1 VYVVSKIRDIFR
13 SKPKYVTVKP
23 IAQGKQEPKAKA
35 QVPDNTWVKCPQC
48 SVTLYRKDLERNL
61 QVCEK
66 CDYHYPVDA
75 RARIQ
80 QLIEPHY
87 PFEEF
92 DADVSQVDPLNFPSY
107 AEKRERDTAKTGL
120 TEGVLTGKGV
130 IGRYPVV
137 LGVLDFG
144 FMGGS
149 MGSVVGEKITRAF
162 EHATEAKLPVV
173 LVSSSGG
180 ARMQEAIISL
190 MQMQKTAAAVEAHS
204 RAGLLYVSVLANP
217 TMAGV
222 YGSFASQGDVN
233 IAEPGATVGFAGRGV
248 IEAAIG
254 KSVPAN
260 LQKAETV
267 YANGFI
273 DMIVP
278 RRQLKETLEKLLAL
292 HSDGT
297 NVVEPVALDEAPT
310 LEHPIVLETA
320 VAAESSAPPAKSKR
334 AGRKPAVE
342 TPSVPVEGAADADD
356 SAKPAKKSRGSKKT
370 KAEPMAAPDKSEA
383 EPVAPRRGGLHRRRA
398 T

>member
-1 VYVVSKIRDIFR
+1 VVSKLRDIFR

-23 IAQGKQEPKAKA
+23 IAQGKQEQKAKA
-35 QVPDNTWVKCPQC
+35 QVPDNTWIKCPEC
-48 SVTLYRKDLERNL
+48 NVTLYRKDLERNL
-61 QVCEK
+61 NVCEK
-66 CDYHYPVDA
+66 CDHHYQVDA
-75 RARIQ
+75 RTRIM
-80 QLIEPHY
+80 QLIEPQY
-87 PFEEF
+87 PFEEY
-92 DADVSQVDPLNFPSY
+92 DADVTQVDPLNFPSY
-107 AEKRERDTAKTGL
+107 AEKRERDAAKTGL
-120 TEGVLTGKGV
+120 TEGVVTGKGV

-162 EHATEAKLPVV
+162 ARATEAKLPVV

-180 ARMQEAIISL
+180 ARMQESIISL
-190 MQMQKTAAAVEAHS
+190 MQMQKTAAAVETHS
-204 RAGLLYVSVLANP
+204 RAGLLYISVLANP

-233 IAEPGATVGFAGRGV
+233 IAEPGATVGFAGKGV

-273 DMIVP
+273 DLIVP
-278 RRQLKETLEKLLAL
+278 RRQLKETIEKLLAF
-292 HSDGT
+292 HSDGI
-297 NVVEPVALDEAPT
+297 NVVEPVSADEAPT
-310 LEHPIVLETA
+310 QEHPLVLAEAA
-320 VAAESSAPPAKSKR
+320 VAAESSAPLQGVSADEEPAELPAASEDEADVKDDK
-334 AGRKPAVE
+334 AVKPV
-342 TPSVPVEGAADADD
+342 
-356 SAKPAKKSRGSKKT
+356 KKGRGSRKA
-370 KAEPMAAPDKSEA
+370 KAEPVSDKSEA
-383 EPVAPRRGGLHRRRA
+383 EPVAPRRGLKRRRA